1 VPLIDQLFE
10 TKGAAAFGGSQVWE
24 AVVSALRGDD
34 IYVVLPRYSNTLQW
48 GPVLPS
54 DLKATVGDRLAVA
67 LSDSGQAW
75 AVGATGGSGGGEG
88 GGNVDGGFPDSVYG
102 GTPLVDGNGVNR

>member
-1 VPLIDQLFE
+1 MPLIDQLFE
-10 TKGAAAFGGSQVWE
+10 AKGAAAFTGAQVWE
-24 AVVSALRGDD
+24 AVVSALKGDG

-48 GPVLPS
+48 GPLMPAA
-54 DLKATVGDRLAVA
+54 LEAHVGDRLAVA
-67 LSDSGQAW
+67 LSDTGQAW

-102 GTPLVDGNGVNR
+102 GTSPIDGNGVNR